1 MRHLLVFLVLTMF
14 PAISWSQEC
23 DLSLEG
29 LVIDYHDQ
37 TPLEGAVLEV
47 TARGRYAQTDLEG
60 RFKIGDLCAGVYE
73 LQISH
78 PECRTVFQTFEIRK
92 DTTVRILLEHH
103 IEELEEVRVY
113 GESDPN
119 EVRSLAEGALD
130 REVLEKFS
138 SASLGDA
145 LKGISGVSSVNTG
158 ATIVKPVI
166 QGLYGSRILIM
177 NNNVR
182 LQDMEWGDDH
192 APNIDLNNADQVR
205 VIKGASAL
213 KYGGDALGGVILIEK
228 DRILLQDS
236 LWGSSLLSLNSNGW
250 GGSLTSELT
259 KSWESG
265 YFLHGQASYRRLGD
279 LRAPDYVLSNTG
291 NEQIG
296 LNFEA
301 GNRNFESG
309 WTVSYSFYQATLGI
323 LRASHIGN
331 IDDLIRSIN
340 NRTPEVIE
348 PFTYQIKEPRQEV
361 THHLGKAYY
370 FQRFEGLGKLEFQY
384 DFQLNRRFE
393 FDVNRTQSDLGR
405 PSIDLRL
412 TTHSLTGSLRVDKF
426 SDLILETGILARY
439 QDNFA
444 DPRTGVRRLIPDYQR
459 FEAGIFASAE
469 WKISQTVF
477 ADAGMRYDFSRIDA
491 QKFYRTSR
499 WIERGYDQDFADWV
513 VEDLGTQLLTNPV
526 YNFNNLSATAG
537 VSWKPVT
544 KWDFSGNLSM
554 SQRAPNP
561 SELFSEGLHHSAARI
576 ELGDLR
582 IGKEQSYKASLN
594 VSFSSNN
601 WLIEATPY
609 YNRIRDY
616 ILLEPTGAEFTI
628 RGAFPVW
635 SYRQTDALIRGIDLS
650 AKGPWTSF
658 LSSSH
663 QFSIVKGTDLDQD
676 IALINMPAANF
687 RNSVTYTKESWHGFR
702 FGLESNYVF
711 RQNEFPP
718 NIEVFSPEQGQ
729 EVELEINTPPP
740 AYHLLGM
747 NARMKFEM
755 ASARTLEISV
765 LAQNLLNE
773 RYRDYL
779 DRLRYFADSPGQ
791 NWILNIKY
799 NY

>member
-1 MRHLLVFLVLTMF
+1 MKHLLVFLLF
-14 PAISWSQEC
+14 LAYPAFSWSQDC
-23 DLSLEG
+23 DLKVSG
-29 LVIDYHDQ
+29 QVIDYHDQ
-37 TPLEGAVLEV
+37 TPLAGAVIEV
-47 TARGRYAQTDLEG
+47 TARGKYAQADLDG
-60 RFKIGDLCAGVYE
+60 RFQIMGLCPGVYE
-73 LQISH
+73 LQVSH
-78 PECRTVFQTFEIRK
+78 PECRTIFQTFDIQE
-92 DTTVRILLEHH
+92 DTTLRILLEHH
-103 IEELEEVRVY
+103 IEQLEEVRVY

-119 EVRSLAEGALD
+119 EVRSLAEEALD
-130 REVLEKFS
+130 KDALEKFS

-145 LKGISGVSSVNTG
+145 LKGVSGVSSVNTG

-192 APNIDLNNADQVR
+192 APNVDLNSADQVR

-228 DRILLQDS
+228 DRIMLRDS

-265 YFLHGQASYRRLGD
+265 FFLNGQASYRRLGD

-296 LNFEA
+296 LNFEL
-301 GNRNFESG
+301 GNRNFTRG
-309 WTVSYSFYQATLGI
+309 WTIAYSFYQATLGI

-340 NRTPEVIE
+340 NRSPEVIE
-348 PFTYQIKEPRQEV
+348 PFTYRIGEPRQEV

-370 FQRFEGLGKLEFQY
+370 FKRFEGLGKWELQY

-405 PSIDLRL
+405 PSIDLTL
-412 TTHSLTGSLRVDKF
+412 TTHSLTSNLKVDKF
-426 SDLILETGILARY
+426 RNFILETGILARY

-459 FEAGIFASAE
+459 YDAGIFTSVE
-469 WKISQTVF
+469 WEISQKFF
-477 ADAGMRYDFSRIDA
+477 ADAGVRYDFSRVDA

-499 WIERGYDQDFADWV
+499 WEERGYDQEFADWV
-513 VEDLGTQLLTNPV
+513 VADLGTQLLTNPV

-537 VSWKPVT
+537 VAWKPAV
-544 KWDFSGNLSM
+544 KWNFSGNLSM

-582 IGKEQSYKASLN
+582 IGKEQSYKASFSA
-594 VSFSSNN
+594 SFTSNN
-601 WLIEATPY
+601 WIIEATPY
-609 YNRIRDY
+609 YNHVKDY
-616 ILLEPTGAEFTI
+616 ILLEPTGTEFTI

-635 SYRQTDALIRGIDLS
+635 SYRQTDALIRGVDFV
-650 AKGPWTSF
+650 AKGPWTRS
-658 LSSSH
+658 LSSEH
-663 QFSIVKGTDLDQD
+663 QFSIVKGTDLDRD
-676 IALINMPAANF
+676 LALINMPAANL
-687 RNSVTYTKESWHGFR
+687 RNSVAYQMESWYGLKV
-702 FGLESNYVF
+702 GLESNYVF

-729 EVELEINTPPP
+729 DVELEINTPPP
-740 AYHLLGM
+740 AYHLLGL
-747 NARMKFEM
+747 NARMRFET
-755 ASARTLEISV
+755 ASAGSLEIAV
-765 LAQNLLNE
+765 LAQNVLNV

-791 NWILNIKY
+791 NWVLNIKY